1 MDGML
6 ASVAQRYMIV
16 RQAFRRAEMT
26 ATGKLLKVGEA
37 AERLS
42 LGKSKVWELVARGE
56 LASVKIDGAR
66 RISERAVDDFI
77 ADLEAKASA

>member
-1 MDGML
+1 ML
-6 ASVAQRYMIV
+6 ASVAPRYMIV
-16 RQAFRRAEMT
+16 RQAFRRTEMT
-26 ATGKLLKVGEA
+26 ATAKLLKVGEA

-66 RISERAVDDFI
+66 RISERAVDEFI